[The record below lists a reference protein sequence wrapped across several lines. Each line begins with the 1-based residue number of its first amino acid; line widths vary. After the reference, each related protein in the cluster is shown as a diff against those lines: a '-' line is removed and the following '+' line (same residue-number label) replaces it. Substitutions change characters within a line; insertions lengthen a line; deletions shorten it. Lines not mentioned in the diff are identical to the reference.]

1 MTTIDIIYRCDPHDM
16 SARPR
21 PSDNDA
27 ALLRLDEGNREFA
40 ALLDGGNGRAARVQR
55 IVPVDPGDLGLLPDS
70 AGLPKQHPFAAVI
83 GCADARVPVE
93 LIFGEGLNDLFVV
106 RVAGN
111 ILGADVL
118 GSLKYAVDNLSDS
131 LRQIVFLGNSGCGA
145 LTAAVNVFLNPGA
158 YLPLATKHSLRD
170 ILDSLLV
177 VVQAS
182 ARKLH
187 DAYGPDVSRRP
198 GFREALI
205 EASIATNAAFA
216 AYSIQQEFASGGRAG
231 LQTAYGVYLI
241 DTRRVWAPRAG
252 DTTGSGL
259 AASPRDEGG
268 FVALGD
274 AILRSERIAS
284 LLAPAR

>member
-1 MTTIDIIYRCDPHDM
+1 MTTIDIIYRCDPGGM
-16 SARPR
+16 PARPR

-27 ALLRLDEGNREFA
+27 ALLRLDAGNREFA
-40 ALLDGGNGRAARVQR
+40 ALLDGGNGGGARVQR
-55 IVPVDPGDLGLLPDS
+55 IVPVDPGDLGLLPGA

-83 GCADARVPVE
+83 GCSDARVPVE

-131 LRQIVFLGNSGCGA
+131 LRLIVVLGHSGCGA

-170 ILDSLLV
+170 ILDSLLA

-187 DAYGPDVSRRP
+187 DAFGPDVSRRP
-198 GFREALI
+198 GYRQALI
-205 EASIATNAAFA
+205 EASVATNAAFA
-216 AYSIQQEFASGGRAG
+216 AYSIQQEFAASGPAG

-252 DTTGSGL
+252 DTTGNGL
-259 AASPRDEGG
+259 AATPRDEAG
-268 FVALGD
+268 FVEMGD

-284 LLAPAR
+284 LLGPAR